1 MNIYEKELLFL
12 NKDENYTAYD
22 LGNGDFYDIISANC
36 LSPQLERKK
45 TYIAVSKFS
54 DVDFYSHTFTNANN
68 ITQTRIS
75 SNVIKL
81 ANLKNQNVYINAIG
95 QNKLTDLII
104 GMSSNNVFYTTRD
117 YFTAANITIPTG
129 TTINDIDCNSEYSY
143 VVGTNGFVAYSTDG
157 INYQDIKLSS
167 GIDLT
172 GLNFTCISAC
182 EVKEWTSMRLSAIA
196 CAVYQQTLL
205 VFFISRDTII
215 SVASVANTAG
225 LVDLANINGLF
236 VGVSTSNRINY
247 STFIYDGNFQNI
259 SNIPT
264 VSSAYIQNIKA
275 IGDTFFIARGDNT
288 ALKSKDGQAWETVN
302 MNLSPATVIQ
312 SMANLDNNICF
323 LATNGTISQKGL

>member
-1 MNIYEKELLFL
+1 MNIFEKELLFL

-22 LGNGDFYDIISANC
+22 LGIGTFYDIVSANC
-36 LSPQLERKK
+36 LNPALERKK

-54 DVDFYSHTFTNANN
+54 DVDFYSYTFTNANN
-68 ITQTRIS
+68 ITQTRIN

-81 ANLKNQNVYINAIG
+81 ANLKNQNVYIDAIE
-95 QNKLTDLII
+95 QTKLTDLII
-104 GMSSNNVFYTTRD
+104 GMSSNNVFYTVRD
-117 YFTAANITIPTG
+117 SFTAANITIPAG

-157 INYQDIKLSS
+157 INYQDIKLES
-167 GIDLT
+167 GLDLT
-172 GLNFTCISAC
+172 GLNFTCVSAC

-196 CAVYQQTLL
+196 CAVYEGILL
-205 VFFISRDTII
+205 IAYISRDTVVSMQ
-215 SVASVANTAG
+215 SVPNTAG

-236 VGVSTSNRINY
+236 VGVSTSNMVNY

-264 VSSAYIQNIKA
+264 VSSAYIHNIKA

-302 MNLSPATVIQ
+302 MNLTPGTVIQ
-312 SMANLDNNICF
+312 SVSNLDNNICF
-323 LATNGTISQKGL
+323 LAADGTISQKGL